1 MNSDEFLSFI
11 DKCPTQF
18 HFCAYTRSEL
28 LKFGFT
34 ELKEDQEWSEIPKKA
49 FLFEMK
55 EKLLHRMILDIKEQ
69 LLQVLIV
76 IFLV

>member
-34 ELKEDQEWSEIPKKA
+34 ELKEDQEWSEIPKKGFFIRDEREVVA
-49 FLFEMK
+49 
-55 EKLLHRMILDIKEQ
+55 
-69 LLQVLIV
+69 
-76 IFLV
+76 